1 MTSSGLPCPADTGYA
16 GPRSRGGWNCCYQ
29 NRTGR
34 RAAHSVF
41 LSAASVPQQPDHRG
55 GVVDGTNGAVL
66 GHFAQT
72 ALKNYNRAT
81 DLRRRD
87 ARISAEEDA
96 MRQSIGSASKI
107 SRDRGW

>member
-1 MTSSGLPCPADTGYA
+1 V
-16 GPRSRGGWNCCYQ
+16 
-29 NRTGR
+29 
-34 RAAHSVF
+34 AHSVF
-41 LSAASVPQQPDHRG
+41 LSVASVPQQPDHRG

-72 ALKNYNRAT
+72 ALKSYNRAT
-81 DLRRRD
+81 DLRCHD

>member
-1 MTSSGLPCPADTGYA
+1 
-16 GPRSRGGWNCCYQ
+16 
-29 NRTGR
+29 
-34 RAAHSVF
+34 
-41 LSAASVPQQPDHRG
+41 
-55 GVVDGTNGAVL
+55 VDGTNGAVL